1 MTLKIDNYTKF
12 VLTLIAIALLLNA
25 AVGFMNMNARNSTV
39 FASSATE
46 MKITDIHTTWP
57 LKVEITKWPEE
68 VKMRK

>member
-25 AVGFMNMNARNSTV
+25 AVGFMNMTAKNSTV
-39 FASSATE
+39 YANSATE

-57 LKVEITKWPEE
+57 LKVEITKWPDE
-68 VKMRK
+68 VQIRK